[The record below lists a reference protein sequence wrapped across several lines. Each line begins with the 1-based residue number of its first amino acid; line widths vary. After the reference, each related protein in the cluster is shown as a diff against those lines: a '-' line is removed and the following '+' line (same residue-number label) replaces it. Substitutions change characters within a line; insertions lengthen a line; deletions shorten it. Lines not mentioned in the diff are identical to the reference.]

1 MTLPYKRFFISIG
14 EVINMLDIRK
24 IKENPDAVKAGMK
37 AKEVDCD
44 AIIDRILELDVAI
57 RALKTASETRTA
69 QKNKLSKENG
79 KLYGMKKGLEKKG
92 QDTAE
97 VDAKIAANSCESM
110 KIDEENAA
118 DLEKLNVLNAEY
130 RTAMLSLP
138 NMPDADLLP
147 GGKENNQPLRYVGEK
162 HSFDFEPKHHVD
174 LCTDLGLIDYER
186 GVKLAGSGNWMYTG
200 MGARLEWALL
210 NYFIDTHTA
219 DGYDFILPPHML
231 EYKCG
236 ETAGQFPKFA
246 DEVFKIAN
254 HPTENGIFYMLPT
267 AEAALA
273 SVYRDEILTEKD
285 LPKKFFAYTPC
296 FRREA
301 GSARADERGMVRGH
315 RFNKVEMFQF
325 TTPEGSDEAF
335 EELVKKAENL
345 VAGLGLHF
353 RTVKLAAGDCSA
365 SMARTYDIEILIPSM
380 NGYKEVSSVSNAR
393 DYQARRG
400 NIRYRRADGKI
411 DFVHTLNGSGLATS
425 RIFPALV
432 EQNQRADGSVVVPE
446 VLRKYLGGIE
456 VIEKK

>member
-1 MTLPYKRFFISIG
+1 
-14 EVINMLDIRK
+14 MLDIKK
-24 IKENPDAVKAGMK
+24 IKENPDAVKAGLK

-44 AIIDRILELDVAI
+44 ATVDRILELDERI
-57 RALKTASETRTA
+57 RALKTASEGKTA

-79 KLYGMKKGLEKKG
+79 KLFGQKKKAEREGA
-92 QDTAE
+92 DTSAIE
-97 VDAKIAANSCESM
+97 TAIAANNAQSVQLDQDVA
-110 KIDEENAA
+110 DELRE
-118 DLEKLNVLNAEY
+118 LGELQAEY

-138 NMPDADLLP
+138 NLPDPDLLP

-186 GVKLAGSGNWMYTG
+186 GVKLAGAGNWMYTG

-210 NYFIDTHTA
+210 NYFIDTHIA
-219 DGYDFILPPHML
+219 DGYEFILPPHML
-231 EYKCG
+231 EYQCG

-246 DEVFKIAN
+246 DEVYKIAN
-254 HPTENGIFYMLPT
+254 PTDDRIHYMLPT

-273 SVYRDEILTEKD
+273 SVYREEILTEAD

-301 GSARADERGMVRGH
+301 GSHRADERGMVRGH
-315 RFNKVEMFQF
+315 QFNKVEMFQF
-325 TTPEGSDEAF
+325 TRPEDSDAAF
-335 EELVKKAENL
+335 DELVRKAENL

-400 NIRYRRADGKI
+400 NIRFRREATGKPE
-411 DFVHTLNGSGLATS
+411 FVHTLNGSGLATS

-432 EQNQRADGSVVVPE
+432 EQNQRADGSIVVPE

-456 VIEKK
+456 VITK

>member
-1 MTLPYKRFFISIG
+1 
-14 EVINMLDIRK
+14 MLDIRK
-24 IKENPDAVKAGMK
+24 IKENPDAVKAGLR
-37 AKEVDCD
+37 AKEVPCD
-44 AIIDRILELDVAI
+44 ETIDRILELDVEI
-57 RALKTASETRTA
+57 RGLKTASEGRTA
-69 QKNKLSKENG
+69 QKNKIAKENG
-79 KLYGMKKGLEKKG
+79 KLFGMKKGMEKKG
-92 QDTAE
+92 EDTAAI
-97 VDAKIAANSCESM
+97 DAQIAANNAESVAL
-110 KIDEENAA
+110 DEANEA
-118 DLEKLNVLNAEY
+118 DTTRLKDLNAEF
-130 RTAMLSLP
+130 RVAMLSLP
-138 NMPDADLLP
+138 NLPDADLLP
-147 GGKENNQPLRYVGEK
+147 GGKENNEPLRYIGEK

-174 LCTDLGLIDYER
+174 LCTNLGLIDYER

-210 NYFIDTHTA
+210 NYFLDTHIA
-219 DGYDFILPPHML
+219 DGYEFILPPHML

-246 DEVFKIAN
+246 DEVFKISN
-254 HPTENGIFYMLPT
+254 HPTENGVFYMLPT

-273 SVYRDEILTEKD
+273 SVYRDEILTEAD

-315 RFNKVEMFQF
+315 QFNKVEMFQF

-335 EELVKKAENL
+335 EELVKKAEAL

-400 NIRYRRADGKI
+400 NMRYRRNDGKI

-425 RIFPALV
+425 RIFPAIV
-432 EQNQRADGSVVVPE
+432 EQNQRADGSIVVPE

-456 VIEKK
+456 IIEKK

>member
-1 MTLPYKRFFISIG
+1 
-14 EVINMLDIRK
+14 MLDIKK
-24 IKENPDAVKAGMK
+24 IKENPDAVKAGLK

-44 AIIDRILELDVAI
+44 ATVDRILELDERI
-57 RALKTASETRTA
+57 RALKTASEGKTA

-79 KLYGMKKGLEKKG
+79 KLFGQKKKAEREGT
-92 QDTAE
+92 DTSAI
-97 VDAKIAANSCESM
+97 DAAIAANNAESVRLDQDVA
-110 KIDEENAA
+110 DELKE
-118 DLEKLNVLNAEY
+118 LGELQAEY

-138 NMPDADLLP
+138 NLPDPDLLP

-174 LCTDLGLIDYER
+174 LCQNLGLIDYER
-186 GVKLAGSGNWMYTG
+186 GVKLAGAGNWMYTG

-210 NYFIDTHTA
+210 NYFIDTHIA
-219 DGYDFILPPHML
+219 DGYEFILPPHML
-231 EYKCG
+231 EYQCG

-246 DEVFKIAN
+246 DEVYKIAN
-254 HPTENGIFYMLPT
+254 PTDDRIHYMLPT

-273 SVYRDEILTEKD
+273 SVYREEILSEAD

-301 GSARADERGMVRGH
+301 GSHRADERGMVRGH
-315 RFNKVEMFQF
+315 QFNKVEMFQF
-325 TTPEGSDEAF
+325 TRPEDSDAAF
-335 EELVKKAENL
+335 DELVRKAENL

-400 NIRYRRADGKI
+400 NIRFRREATGKPE
-411 DFVHTLNGSGLATS
+411 FVHTLNGSGLATS

-432 EQNQRADGSVVVPE
+432 EQNQRADGSIVIPE
-446 VLRKYLGGIE
+446 ALRKYLGGLE
-456 VIEKK
+456 VITRK

>member
-1 MTLPYKRFFISIG
+1 
-14 EVINMLDIRK
+14 MLDIKR
-24 IKENPDAVKAGMK
+24 IKENPEAVKAGLR

-44 AIIDRILELDVAI
+44 DIVDRILELDVQV
-57 RALKTASETRTA
+57 RGLKTSTETKTA
-69 QKNKLSKENG
+69 EKNKLSKENG
-79 KLYGMKKGLEKKG
+79 KLFGMKKGAEKRG
-92 QDTAE
+92 EDISSIEAQ
-97 VDAKIAANSCESM
+97 INANMATSVA
-110 KIDEENAA
+110 IDEAIA
-118 DLEKLNVLNAEY
+118 DDKLKLRELEEQFY
-130 RTAMLSLP
+130 TAMLSLP
-138 NMPDADLLP
+138 NLPDPDLLP
-147 GGKENNQPLRYVGEK
+147 GGKENNEPLRYIGEK

-174 LCTDLGLIDYER
+174 LCQDLGLIDYER
-186 GVKLAGSGNWMYTG
+186 GVKLAGGGNWMYTG

-210 NYFIDTHTA
+210 NYFIDTHIS

-231 EYKCG
+231 EYQCG
-236 ETAGQFPKFA
+236 LTAGQFPKFA

-254 HPTENGIFYMLPT
+254 HPTEGGTFYMLPT

-273 SVYRDEILTEKD
+273 SVYRDEILTEAD

-301 GSARADERGMVRGH
+301 GSHRADERGMVRGH
-315 RFNKVEMFQF
+315 QFNKVEMFQF

-335 EELVKKAENL
+335 EELVTKAEKL

-400 NIRYRRADGKI
+400 NIRYRRSDGKI

-425 RIFPALV
+425 RIFPAIV

-446 VLRKYLGGIE
+446 CLRKYLGGLE
-456 VIEKK
+456 VITVK

>member
-1 MTLPYKRFFISIG
+1 
-14 EVINMLDIRK
+14 MLDIKR
-24 IKENPDAVKAGMK
+24 IKENPDAVKAGLK

-44 AIIDRILELDVAI
+44 AIIDRILELDEQRRTLI
-57 RALKTASETRTA
+57 TSSEGKTA
-69 QKNKLSKENG
+69 QKKKLSKEFG
-79 KLYGMKKGLEKKG
+79 KYMGQIKKAEKTGEDASAAKAAL
-92 QDTAE
+92 DELTAQ
-97 VDAKIAANSCESM
+97 VAAL
-110 KIDEENAA
+110 DEGI
-118 DLEKLNVLNAEY
+118 NAESKELDAVLAEY
-130 RTAMLSLP
+130 KTLMLSLP
-138 NMPDADLLP
+138 NLPDADLLP
-147 GGKENNQPLRYVGEK
+147 GGKENNEPLRYVGEK
-162 HSFDFEPKHHVD
+162 VTFDFEPKHHVD
-174 LCTDLGLIDYER
+174 LCRDLGLIDYER

-231 EYKCG
+231 EYQCG

-254 HPTENGIFYMLPT
+254 HPTEGGTFYMLPT

-273 SVYRDEILTEKD
+273 SVYRDEILTEAD

-301 GSARADERGMVRGH
+301 GSHRADERGMVRGH
-315 RFNKVEMFQF
+315 QFNKVEMFQF
-325 TTPEGSDEAF
+325 TTAEGSDEAF

-400 NIRYRRADGKI
+400 NCRYRRADGKLE
-411 DFVHTLNGSGLATS
+411 FVHTLNGSGLATS
-425 RIFPALV
+425 RIFPAIV

-446 VLRKYLGGIE
+446 CLRKYLGGIE
-456 VIEKK
+456 VIEPKK